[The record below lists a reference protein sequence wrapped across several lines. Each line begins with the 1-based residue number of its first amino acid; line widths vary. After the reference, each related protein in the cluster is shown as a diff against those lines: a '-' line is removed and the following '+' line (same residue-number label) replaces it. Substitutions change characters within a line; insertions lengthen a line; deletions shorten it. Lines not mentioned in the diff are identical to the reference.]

1 MAVYKL
7 FPEKDTTLYS
17 MYPSM
22 NTGIDPIL
30 QTSNLNFSIDS
41 SPSVARIL
49 IQYNLSEIEDV
60 LDNKV
65 IGTWEAYMKNFIATA
80 QGINESSYLL
90 IYPVSQSWNN
100 GTGTYLDQP
109 LTTDGAAW
117 NSPILG
123 GGAGWGSGDGIT
135 TTSSYNATYSPQGG
149 GNWYLSSSYNSIAYP
164 YSQSF
169 DMRSDKDV
177 NIKVTE
183 TVHDWYSGSIENSGF
198 LLKWEGT
205 SDTFLHGGSVTN
217 GNIEFNTSKQIQPV
231 LQYYSIDTNTIY
243 PPQLEFRW
251 DDYIYNTSSTIASLS
266 GSNLY
271 INLDEN
277 PGEFFPDSL
286 NRFRLNVRE
295 EYPRRVFQTSSIYT
309 TQHYLP
315 TSSYYAIKD
324 LDTNEYVV
332 EFDTNYTKISA
343 DESSNYFDIYMNGLE
358 PQRYYKILIKVDN
371 GTSIQVYDNNYY
383 FKVING

>member
-7 FPEKDTTLYS
+7 FPQKDTTLYS
-17 MYPSM
+17 MFPSM
-22 NTGIDPIL
+22 NTGIDPIN
-30 QTSNLNFSIDS
+30 QVSNLNFAIDS
-41 SPSVARIL
+41 SPSVARTL
-49 IQYNLSEIEDV
+49 IQFDDSEIADV
-60 LDNKV
+60 LENKV
-65 IGTWEAYMKNFIATA
+65 RGSWEVYLKSFIATA
-80 QGINESSYLL
+80 QGVYKETSLEIF
-90 IYPVSQSWNN
+90 PVSESWYN

-123 GGAGWGSGDGIT
+123 GGTAWGTGDGVT
-135 TTSSYNATYSPQGG
+135 TDSSYNSTYSPPGG
-149 GNWYLSSSYNSIAYP
+149 GNWWLNSTFGSYSYP
-164 YSQSF
+164 YTQSF
-169 DMRSDKDV
+169 NTRSDKDLSV
-177 NIKVTE
+177 KVTE
-183 TVHDWYSGSIENSGF
+183 TVHDWYSESIDNSGF
-198 LLKWEGT
+198 IIKWD
-205 SDTFLHGGSVTN
+205 SDV
-217 GNIEFNTSKQIQPV
+217 EFNTNTQVQPV

-251 DDYIYNTSSTIASLS
+251 DDYIYSTSSNIEQLS

-277 PGEFFPDSL
+277 PGEFYLDSV

-315 TSSYYAIKD
+315 TSSYYAVKD

-343 DESSNYFDIYMNGLE
+343 DERSNYFDIYMSGLE

-371 GTSIQVYDNNYY
+371 GTSVQVYDNDYY

>member
-7 FPEKDTTLYS
+7 FPYKDTSLYS

-30 QTSNLNFSIDS
+30 QVSNLNFAVDS
-41 SPSVARIL
+41 SPSVTRTL
-49 IQYNLSEIEDV
+49 IQFDNNEIED
-60 LDNKV
+60 LLENKV
-65 IGTWEAYMKNFIATA
+65 TGNWEAYIKSFIATA
-80 QGINESSYLL
+80 QGINESSK
-90 IYPVSQSWNN
+90 IQIFPISQSWNN

-109 LTTDGAAW
+109 ITADGATW
-117 NSPILG
+117 NSPYLG
-123 GGAGWGSGDGIT
+123 GGRAWGVGNGST
-135 TTSSYNATYSPQGG
+135 TDSSYNSTYSPQGG
-149 GNWYLSSSYNSIAYP
+149 GNWWLNSTYGSYSYP
-164 YSQSF
+164 YTQSF
-169 DMRSDKDV
+169 DMRSDKDLSV
-177 NIKVTE
+177 KVTE
-183 TVHDWYSGSIENSGF
+183 TVHDWYSGSIVNNGF
-198 LLKWEGT
+198 IIKWE
-205 SDTFLHGGSVTN
+205 
-217 GNIEFNTSKQIQPV
+217 NIIEWSINKQIQPV

-251 DDYIYNTSSTIASLS
+251 DDYVYTTSSNIEQLS

-277 PGEFFPDSL
+277 PGQFYLDSV

-295 EYPRRVFQTSSIYT
+295 EYPKRVFQTSSIYT

-315 TSSYYAIKD
+315 TSSYYAVKD

-332 EFDTNYTKISA
+332 EFDTSYTKISA
-343 DESSNYFDIYMNGLE
+343 DEQSNYFDIYMSGLE

-371 GTSIQVYDNNYY
+371 GTSVQVYDNDYY

>member
-1 MAVYKL
+1 MAIYKL
-7 FPEKDTTLYS
+7 FPEKDNTLYS
-17 MYPSM
+17 MYQSM
-22 NTGIDPIL
+22 NTGIDPIN
-30 QTSNLNFSIDS
+30 QISNLNFAIS
-41 SPSVARIL
+41 SQPSVARAL
-49 IQYNLSEIEDV
+49 TQFSTLEIVDV
-60 LDNKV
+60 IDNKIV
-65 IGTWEAYMKNFIATA
+65 GNAFDVYLKSFIATA
-80 QGINESSYLL
+80 QGINEDADLY
-90 IYPVSQSWNN
+90 IFPVSESWNN

-109 LTTDGAAW
+109 ITTDGSSW
-117 NSPILG
+117 DSPVLG
-123 GGAGWGSGDGIT
+123 GGTRWSSGDTIIS
-135 TTSSYNATYSPQGG
+135 TSSYDPTYSVQGG
-149 GNWYLSSSYNSIAYP
+149 GNWYISSSANSSLPQIKYP

-169 DMRSDKDV
+169 GMRSDKDLSV
-177 NIKVTE
+177 KVTE
-183 TVHDWYSGSIENSGF
+183 TVHDWYSSSISNSGF
-198 LLKWEGT
+198 ILKWENT
-205 SDTFLHGGSVTN
+205 V
-217 GNIEFNTSKQIQPV
+217 EFNTNKQIQPV

-251 DDYIYNTSSTIASLS
+251 DDHVYNTSSAIPSLS

-277 PGEFFPDSL
+277 PGEFFLDSV

-332 EFDTNYTKISA
+332 EFDTLYTKISA
-343 DESSNYFDIYMNGLE
+343 DEKSNYFDIYMSGLE

-371 GTSIQVYDNNYY
+371 GTSTQIYDNDYY

>member
-22 NTGIDPIL
+22 NTGIDPIN
-30 QTSNLNFSIDS
+30 QVSNLNFAINS
-41 SPSVARIL
+41 SPSVARTL
-49 IQYNLSEIEDV
+49 IQFDETEIQDII
-60 LDNKV
+60 DTKV
-65 IGTWEAYMKNFIATA
+65 TGTWEAYVKSFIANA
-80 QGINESSYLL
+80 QGVYRETVLEIW
-90 IYPVSQSWNN
+90 PVSQSWYN

-117 NSPILG
+117 DSPLIG
-123 GGAGWGSGDGIT
+123 GGPSWGAGDGTT
-135 TTSSYNATYSPQGG
+135 TTSSFDQNYAIQGG
-149 GNWYLSSSYNSIAYP
+149 GNWFLSSSYNSIAYP
-164 YSQSF
+164 YTQSF
-169 DMRSDKDV
+169 TTRNDKDLT
-177 NIKVTE
+177 IKVTE
-183 TVHDWYSGSIENSGF
+183 AVHDWYSESIDNSGF
-198 LLKWEGT
+198 IIKWEN
-205 SDTFLHGGSVTN
+205 DV
-217 GNIEFNTSKQIQPV
+217 EFNTNKQVQPV

-243 PPQLEFRW
+243 PPQLEIRW
-251 DDYIYNTSSTIASLS
+251 DDYVYNTSSAINTLT

-271 INLDEN
+271 VNLDEN
-277 PGEFFPDSL
+277 PGEFFPESV

-324 LDTNEYVV
+324 LDTNEYVID
-332 EFDTNYTKISA
+332 FDTTYTKISA

-371 GTSIQVYDNNYY
+371 GSSVQVYDKDYY

>member
-7 FPEKDTTLYS
+7 FPEKDNTLYS

-22 NTGIDPIL
+22 NTGIDPIN
-30 QTSNLNFSIDS
+30 QISNLNFAIS
-41 SPSVARIL
+41 SQPSVARSL
-49 IQYNLSEIEDV
+49 IQFSNSEIISLIDNTILNSNFDV
-60 LDNKV
+60 YLKS
-65 IGTWEAYMKNFIATA
+65 FIATA
-80 QGINESSYLL
+80 QGINEDAELY
-90 IYPVSQSWNN
+90 IFPVSESWNN

-109 LTTDGAAW
+109 ITTDGSCW
-117 NSPILG
+117 VSPSLG
-123 GGAGWGSGDGIT
+123 NGATWGPGNTIT
-135 TTSSYNATYSPQGG
+135 TTSSYNPQYSFAGG
-149 GNWYLSSSYNSIAYP
+149 GNWYISSSANSSLAQIKYP
-164 YSQSF
+164 YTQSF
-169 DMRSDKDV
+169 GMRSDKDLSV
-177 NIKVTE
+177 KVTE
-183 TVHDWYSGSIENSGF
+183 TVHDWYSGSIGNSGF
-198 LLKWEGT
+198 ILKWE
-205 SDTFLHGGSVTN
+205 DV
-217 GNIEFNTSKQIQPV
+217 IEFSTNKQIQPV
-231 LQYYSIDTNTIY
+231 LQYYGIDTNTIY

-251 DDYIYNTSSTIASLS
+251 DDYVYSTSSNIQTLS

-277 PGEFFPDSL
+277 PGEFFTDSI

-324 LDTNEYVV
+324 LDTNEFVV
-332 EFDTNYTKISA
+332 DFDTTYTKISA

-358 PQRYYKILIKVDN
+358 PQRYYKILIKVNN
-371 GTSIQVYDNNYY
+371 GSSTQVYDNDYY

>member
-22 NTGIDPIL
+22 NTGIDPIN
-30 QTSNLNFSIDS
+30 QVSNLNFAINS
-41 SPSVARIL
+41 SPSVARTL
-49 IQYNLSEIEDV
+49 IQFDETEIQDII
-60 LDNKV
+60 NTKV
-65 IGTWEAYMKNFIATA
+65 TGTWEAYVKSFIANA
-80 QGINESSYLL
+80 QGVYRETVLEIW
-90 IYPVSQSWNN
+90 PVSQSWYN

-117 NSPILG
+117 DSPLIG
-123 GGAGWGSGDGIT
+123 GGSSWGAGDGTT
-135 TTSSYNATYSPQGG
+135 TTSSFDQNYAVQGG
-149 GNWYLSSSYNSIAYP
+149 GNWFLSSSYNSIAYP
-164 YSQSF
+164 YTQSF
-169 DMRSDKDV
+169 TTRNDKDLT
-177 NIKVTE
+177 IKVTE
-183 TVHDWYSGSIENSGF
+183 AVHDWYSESIDNSGF
-198 LLKWEGT
+198 IIKWEN
-205 SDTFLHGGSVTN
+205 DV
-217 GNIEFNTSKQIQPV
+217 EFNTNKQVQPV

-243 PPQLEFRW
+243 PPQLEIRW
-251 DDYIYNTSSTIASLS
+251 DDYIYNTSSAINTLT

-271 INLDEN
+271 VNLDEN
-277 PGEFFPDSL
+277 PGEFFPESV

-324 LDTNEYVV
+324 LDTNEYVID
-332 EFDTNYTKISA
+332 FDTTYTKISA

-358 PQRYYKILIKVDN
+358 PQRYYKILIKVNN
-371 GTSIQVYDNNYY
+371 GTSIQVYDNDYY